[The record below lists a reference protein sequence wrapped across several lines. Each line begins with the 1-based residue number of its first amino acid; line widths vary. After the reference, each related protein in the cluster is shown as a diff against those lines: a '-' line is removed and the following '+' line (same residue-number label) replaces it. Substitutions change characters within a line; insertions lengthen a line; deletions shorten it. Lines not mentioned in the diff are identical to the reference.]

1 MGGKEQPDE
10 RLDTRG
16 LLCPQPIIETA
27 RAVGRLAPGQVVEV
41 VSDDI
46 GVLEDM
52 PAWCKGTGHE
62 LVEMRREGDL
72 VICRVRKTG

>member
-1 MGGKEQPDE
+1 MAGPAQADE

-27 RAVGRLAPGQVVEV
+27 RAVERMAPGQLLEV

-62 LVEMRREGDL
+62 LVGMRREGDL
-72 VICRVRKTG
+72 VVCTVRKAR